1 MPRKKALETHLW
13 KKTMLQK
20 WIFYVFLWWKL
31 ANYKCFSR
39 TKLFMSGWKE
49 KIDLVTSNNPNGESH
64 EKIFPEMRRSMI
76 ETGKFYIK
84 LVMSICTRKT
94 LLIHS
99 RSFFGVTS
107 LSLISFFFIIDT
119 KLKQWISQNTEE
131 KLLYCTHCHTNAW
144 SHMISFFYYS

>member
-64 EKIFPEMRRSMI
+64 EKIFPEMRRSTI

-94 LLIHS
+94 LLIHA

-107 LSLISFFFIIDT
+107 LSLISFFFYHRHET
-119 KLKQWISQNTEE
+119 KAMNFTKHRRETSLLHTLSHKCLKSYDFI
-131 KLLYCTHCHTNAW
+131 LLL
-144 SHMISFFYYS
+144 

>member
-1 MPRKKALETHLW
+1 
-13 KKTMLQK
+13 MLQK
-20 WIFYVFLWWKL
+20 WIFYVFLSWKL

-39 TKLFMSGWKE
+39 SKLFMSGWKE
-49 KIDLVTSNNPNGESH
+49 KIDLVISNNPNGESH
-64 EKIFPEMRRSMI
+64 ENIFPEMRRSMI

-131 KLLYCTHCHTNAW
+131 KLLYCTQMPEVIWFH
-144 SHMISFFYYS
+144 SFIIVNYDFIT